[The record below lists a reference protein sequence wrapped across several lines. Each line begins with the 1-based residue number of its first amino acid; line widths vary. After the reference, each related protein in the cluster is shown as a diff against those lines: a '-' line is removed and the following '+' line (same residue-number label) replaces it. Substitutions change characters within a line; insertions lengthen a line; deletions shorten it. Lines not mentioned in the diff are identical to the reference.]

1 LNGRADGTPL
11 RILHVTEA
19 AGSGTLEV
27 VSTLCAGLIAAGHDV
42 AVATGERPET
52 PTDLGAVL
60 PAGVVLRRLP
70 WTRRTPSQQLAAAR
84 ALRRFAAEWSPDV
97 VHLHS
102 SFAGAVGALAL
113 GGRRTI
119 YSPHAYSF
127 ARASEPAWRRAAYR
141 SAERL
146 IARRCGLVGAVSH
159 AEAALARRGA
169 RASEVVAVPNG
180 IPELD
185 PGRAPEPAPDRGRRV
200 VAMGRVG
207 PQRRPAES
215 AWILSQLAAT
225 ASVAW
230 IGGAPAGEDAP
241 LRAAGVPVTGWLP
254 RSEALAALAQA
265 QVYLHWSA
273 WDGQSLSILEALA
286 RDVVVIA
293 SDIPANREIVG
304 DRQVVGTPEAALQL
318 ARAVLDD
325 AELRASLLASQRAA
339 RPRWGAARMIEEWIA
354 TYGRLADG
362 TASAANPPNIGAPWN

>member
-1 LNGRADGTPL
+1 LSGRADGGRL

-27 VSTLCAGLIAAGHDV
+27 VSTLCAGLIEAGHEV

-52 PTDLGAVL
+52 PADLGAVL
-60 PAGVVLRRLP
+60 PAGVALRPLP
-70 WTRRTPSQQLAAAR
+70 WTRRTPSHQLAAAR
-84 ALRRFAAEWSPDV
+84 QLRRLAADWAPDV

-113 GGRRTI
+113 GGHRTI

-146 IARRCGLVGAVSH
+146 IARRCALVGAVSH
-159 AEAALARRGA
+159 AEAELARTGA
-169 RASEVVAVPNG
+169 RASRVVAVPNG

-185 PGRAPEPAPDRGRRV
+185 PGRAPDPRPDRGRTV
-200 VAMGRVG
+200 VAMGRIG

-215 AWILSQLAAT
+215 AWILSRLAGT
-225 ASVAW
+225 ASVEW
-230 IGGAPAGEDAP
+230 IGGAPAAEDAP
-241 LRAAGVPVTGWLP
+241 LRAAGVPITGWLP
-254 RSEALAALAQA
+254 RPQALDALAQA

-286 RDVVVIA
+286 RDVVVVA
-293 SDIPANREIVG
+293 SDIPANRELVG
-304 DRQVVGTPEAALQL
+304 GRQVVGTPEAALEL
-318 ARAVLDD
+318 ARRVLDD
-325 AELRASLLASQRAA
+325 DDLRASLLAAQRAA
-339 RPRWGAARMIEEWIA
+339 RPRWGAARMVEDWIA
-354 TYGRLADG
+354 TYRRMS
-362 TASAANPPNIGAPWN
+362 SAAAPPNIGSTWN